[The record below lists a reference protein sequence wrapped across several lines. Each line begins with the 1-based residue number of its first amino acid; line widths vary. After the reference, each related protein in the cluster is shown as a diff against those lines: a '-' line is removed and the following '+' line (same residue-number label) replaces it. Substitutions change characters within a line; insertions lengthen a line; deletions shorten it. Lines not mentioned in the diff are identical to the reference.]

1 MSSFKPG
8 RGLELLPSD
17 GFGEIFSQGR
27 EDYEVSE
34 GRHESGGVDGASTL
48 LLEILF
54 CTLFFFFSWRKRNC
68 VELKKTL
75 GSNCSEI

>member
-54 CTLFFFFSWRKRNC
+54 CTLFFSSVGERGIAW
-68 VELKKTL
+68 
-75 GSNCSEI
+75 S